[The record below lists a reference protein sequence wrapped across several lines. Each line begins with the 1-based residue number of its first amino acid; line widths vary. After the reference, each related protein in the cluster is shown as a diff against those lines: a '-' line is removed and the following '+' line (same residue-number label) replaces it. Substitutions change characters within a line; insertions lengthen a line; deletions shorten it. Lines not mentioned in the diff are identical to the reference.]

1 MQQVIYT
8 DARGVESTRPQLI
21 EFRGKQYYRPE
32 DLIAKKG
39 LDLKHQLKLL
49 KRRLRYQSE
58 PSRSF
63 PSIINLLKDAGPLT
77 TNEDNEL
84 SSRTLTALYVQQYIR
99 LNHLKEC

>member
-1 MQQVIYT
+1 MHTYT
-8 DARGVESTRPQLI
+8 DYQGRIHRARPWTEV
-21 EFRGKQYYRPE
+21 
-32 DLIAKKG
+32 IAERAI
-39 LDLKHQLKLL
+39 DVKHQIKLL
-49 KRRLRYQSE
+49 KRRLKYQSE